1 MPRPG
6 LQGRFGM
13 LAKWAL
19 ALAGYAV
26 LAVCLPTPARAEDQ
40 SFCNLQ
46 KIDIRRLSNGVRIE
60 LQADGLQDL
69 NGDISSYWGSNGL
82 NAIERIKI
90 LLPNVRGGVAP
101 LIEVAQYPVSHMEF
115 ALIPGSRENIG
126 LQCTL
131 VLYRPGFVTVYNG
144 SDTSW
149 ERRRFQGWPQVMIT
163 RTPGQDTVVIMVLSD
178 EPGEP
183 VVADRPEQGPPGPAE
198 VWGAGDSL
206 SVKALQADLDE
217 IIMELALRSGQAV
230 YLDDQIE
237 HRVSA
242 NLEDKSLEQIL
253 RSLALCY
260 GLTVSQ
266 VAGAWHVS
274 TGSSDTMSA
283 GWLNS
288 THSVPLTYL
297 KAKQALLLLP
307 RALLPY
313 MKADVDNN
321 RMILSGPA
329 ALLDRIERDL
339 RVLDK
344 PGYQCRLRAYFV
356 SCEGD
361 DAELRTLMA
370 QFSSGTMAGSADS
383 TGCLTISVGEPR
395 GSDLLARLQH
405 LADAHR
411 LKLQSTPSLTCVTGS
426 TATLF
431 VGDQIYY
438 WRLTNYYW
446 GQQVTLKNLAVG
458 SSLTITPQSSGD
470 WVSATVAVD
479 NSLFSGRNDLGP
491 VVLKRRAN
499 SQLRLKSGDMLIVGS
514 LLEEDH
520 SREHGHPVPGLWPA
534 DALFGGVLKT
544 KSTGEVYLL
553 LQAESFL
560 SPPPAAD
567 SLHTSASGVAHG

>member
-1 MPRPG
+1 MLCAGRPC
-6 LQGRFGM
+6 RFGR
-13 LAKWAL
+13 LVNWAL
-19 ALAGYAV
+19 TLASCAV
-26 LAVCLPTPARAEDQ
+26 LAVCVPTGARAEDE

-46 KIDIRRLSNGVRIE
+46 KIDIRPLSNGVRIE

-69 NGDISSYWGSNGL
+69 QGDIGSYRGSNGL
-82 NAIERIKI
+82 NALERIKI

-101 LIEVAQYPVSHMEF
+101 LVEVAQYPVSHMEF

-149 ERRRFQGWPQVMIT
+149 ERRRFQAWPQVMIT

-183 VVADRPEQGPPGPAE
+183 VVADPPQQGPPGPWE
-198 VWGAGDSL
+198 VSGDGDHL
-206 SVKALQADLDE
+206 SVRALEADLDQV
-217 IIMELALRSGQAV
+217 IMELALRSGKAV
-230 YLDDQIE
+230 YLDNQIE

-242 NLEDKSLEQIL
+242 NLQDKSLEQIL
-253 RSLALCY
+253 QSLAFCY
-260 GLTVSQ
+260 SLTVSQ

-274 TGSSDTMSA
+274 TASSDTMSA
-283 GWLNS
+283 GWLNR
-288 THSVPLTYL
+288 TYSVPLTYL

-329 ALLDRIERDL
+329 ALLDRIEQDL

-344 PGYQCRLRAYFV
+344 PGYQCRLRAWFV
-356 SCEGD
+356 SCEGED
-361 DAELRTLMA
+361 DELRTLMA
-370 QFSSGTMAGSADS
+370 QFSGGTTAAAANSAGHLA
-383 TGCLTISVGEPR
+383 ISVGEPR
-395 GSDLLARLQH
+395 ADDILARLQH
-405 LADAHR
+405 LANLHR
-411 LKLQSTPSLTCVTGS
+411 LKLQSTPSLSCVTGS

-438 WRLTNYYW
+438 WRLTNYSG
-446 GQQVTLKNLAVG
+446 GQTVTLKNLAVG
-458 SSLTITPQSSGD
+458 SSLTITPQTSGD
-470 WVSATVAVD
+470 WVSASVAVD

-514 LLEEDH
+514 LLQEDN
-520 SREHGHPVPGLWPA
+520 SRERGRPAPGLWPA
-534 DALFGGVLKT
+534 DALFGGHLKT

-560 SPPPAAD
+560 SLPPAAD
-567 SLHTSASGVAHG
+567 SPRTNASGVAHG